1 MTKKQ
6 KSKNNKKRRPR
17 RRERRVVPKSQLST
31 VSQSYL
37 MGLQR
42 PFECRRRGIIP
53 HIPLGAN
60 FPSHKFSTFTRFE
73 AQDCDS
79 SHTTVLT
86 TYQLSPYAD
95 QSQIRYS
102 SNLTTYSGTIDIPDL
117 VGMEDAGWST
127 TPYAVTPTTPINQ
140 QFRLVGLGI
149 RLTYAGTELNKGGL
163 VYALRH
169 VNDNLTPDQ
178 VRAHPNTHTY
188 SIQDYPSV
196 DITWA
201 PMTEPTEW
209 HNGGVSELLSMVTI
223 VIDHAVDAQLTFV
236 EVIGHFELTGE
247 NTASAPTHSPTDVV
261 GANAVLSAHH
271 IIQPGVTT
279 KYINTKSSNVP
290 SALNTAA
297 GSISAITSGLGELGV
312 GMERAMKAVEG
323 FF

>member
-1 MTKKQ
+1 
-6 KSKNNKKRRPR
+6 
-17 RRERRVVPKSQLST
+17 
-31 VSQSYL
+31 
-37 MGLQR
+37 
-42 PFECRRRGIIP
+42 
-53 HIPLGAN
+53 
-60 FPSHKFSTFTRFE
+60 
-73 AQDCDS
+73 
-79 SHTTVLT
+79 VLT